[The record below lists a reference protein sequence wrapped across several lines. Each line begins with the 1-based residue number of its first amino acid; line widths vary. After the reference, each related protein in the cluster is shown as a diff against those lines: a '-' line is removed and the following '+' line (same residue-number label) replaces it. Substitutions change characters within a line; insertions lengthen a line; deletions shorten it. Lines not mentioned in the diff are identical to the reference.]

1 MIKITFDPFTP
12 LSILET
18 RQQHRYTYTEIAEKG
33 GMSKQLARHAFSG
46 NVESPAKPTLE
57 GLLNFF
63 TMSDM
68 PITINDLFVI
78 ENDSSN

>member
-1 MIKITFDPFTP
+1 
-12 LSILET
+12 
-18 RQQHRYTYTEIAEKG
+18 
-33 GMSKQLARHAFSG
+33 MSKQLARHAFSG